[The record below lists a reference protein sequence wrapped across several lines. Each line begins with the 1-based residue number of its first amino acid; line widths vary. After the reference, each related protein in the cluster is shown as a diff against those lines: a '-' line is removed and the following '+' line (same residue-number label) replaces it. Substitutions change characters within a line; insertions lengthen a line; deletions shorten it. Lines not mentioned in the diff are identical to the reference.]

1 MVRARAFAGLVFGFL
16 WACGDDGGANKLPD
30 APPAGD
36 ARVDD
41 GNSDAD
47 APIDTLIDAVPRV
60 YNCGAF
66 TEAPTWTITQG
77 FHAVVIADAADGLAQ
92 PVAAVVAGGAFDG
105 KIYVVN
111 QIDDTVRAIEPAD
124 GTTTLFVAAAA
135 WPTAP
140 ALLTTITWDAQSTF
154 DGNLYVGDQGGD
166 GDADSRIFRVAPAG
180 TATQFTAAP
189 GPGLDDIY
197 GMAFSTNAAYG
208 AKLYVTGDTDGAGVD
223 WGSFDSAG
231 VGTAFSEL
239 AGSEGITFD
248 TSTGAM
254 YGGGL
259 LASRPAGGGY
269 AGDDTITKIDAT
281 GAAAGTVI
289 TGRPG
294 VHAVMVAPPGPF
306 GGKVVFASWS
316 TGELVSV
323 DAQGAASVLASGLS
337 LTNYDGNILAFSPD
351 GNVLYVAD
359 RLANRLVCIEP
370 EPV

>member
-1 MVRARAFAGLVFGFL
+1 MVRASALCVL
-16 WACGDDGGANKLPD
+16 SLMACGDDGAGKLPD
-30 APPAGD
+30 APAADD
-36 ARVDD
+36 ARTDD
-41 GNSDAD
+41 GNVA
-47 APIDTLIDAVPRV
+47 IDTLVDAAPRV

-66 TEAPTWTITQG
+66 TEAPTWTITTG
-77 FHAVVIADAADGLAQ
+77 FRAVVIADAADGLAQ
-92 PVAAVVAGGAFDG
+92 PVAAIVAGGAFDG

-111 QIDDTVRAIEPAD
+111 QTDDTLRAVEPTD
-124 GTTTLFVAAAA
+124 GTTTTVVAAAA
-135 WPTAP
+135 WPRPA
-140 ALLTTITWDAQSTF
+140 ALLTTITWDAQSLF

-166 GDADSRIFRVAPAG
+166 GDGDSTIFRVAPNG
-180 TATQFTAAP
+180 TPTTFVTAP

-197 GMAFSTNAAYG
+197 GMAFSTNVAYG
-208 AKLYVTGDTDGAGVD
+208 NRLYVTGDTDGAGVD
-223 WGSFDSAG
+223 WGSFDSTGAA
-231 VGTAFSEL
+231 TNFSEL
-239 AGSEGITFD
+239 AGAEGIAFD

-269 AGDDTITKIDAT
+269 AGDDTITKIDTA

-289 TGRPG
+289 AARPG
-294 VHAVMVAPPGPF
+294 IHAVTVAPPGPF

-323 DAQGAASVLASGLS
+323 DAQGIPSVLASGLS

-370 EPV
+370 EPFI

>member
-1 MVRARAFAGLVFGFL
+1 MVRARGLLLGGFL
-16 WACGDDGGANKLPD
+16 LAACGDDGANKLPD
-30 APPAGD
+30 APTVDD
-36 ARVDD
+36 ARGDD
-41 GNSDAD
+41 SGSGTID
-47 APIDTLIDAVPRV
+47 APIDMAVDGVARS

-66 TEAPTWTITQG
+66 TEAPTWTITPG

-111 QIDDTVRAIEPAD
+111 QSDDTLRAIEPTD
-124 GTTTLFVAAAA
+124 GTTTTVVAAGA
-135 WPTAP
+135 WPTAA
-140 ALLTTITWDAQSTF
+140 ALLTTITWDAGGTF

-166 GDADSRIFRVAPAG
+166 GDNDSTIFRVAPNG
-180 TATQFTAAP
+180 TPTLFTTAP

-197 GMAFSTNAAYG
+197 GMAFSTAAYG
-208 AKLYVTGDTDGAGVD
+208 SKLFVTGDTDGAGVD
-223 WGSFDSAG
+223 WGAFDSAG

-239 AGSEGITFD
+239 AGSEGIAFD
-248 TSTGAM
+248 TGGT

-269 AGDDTITKIDAT
+269 AGDDTITKIGTDGLT
-281 GAAAGTVI
+281 QGALISA
-289 TGRPG
+289 RPG
-294 VHAVMVAPPGPF
+294 IHAIAFAPAGPF
-306 GGKVVFASWS
+306 GGKLVAASWS
-316 TGELVSV
+316 TGELISV
-323 DAQGAASVLASGLS
+323 DTLGAATVLASGLS

-370 EPV
+370 EI